1 MSDTIWVAIITG
13 CLTTIPQIIITI
25 INNRKEVKIK
35 SIEKF
40 KQDQLKVIIDFL
52 DSVGGIYSNDGI
64 SLSKKSDFQ
73 KTSQKLLLYF
83 PSIDIN
89 EFNKIFDST
98 KKWNTS
104 ERLKVLQPLLKQL
117 SKSIQEK

>member
-40 KQDQLKVIIDFL
+40 KQDQLKVIIDFKY
-52 DSVGGIYSNDGI
+52 SIGGIYSNDGI

>member
-98 KKWNTS
+98 KEWNTS